1 MSKPKKSIIEVQG
14 TAITVLS
21 KTDEDYISLTAIARY
36 RNSLEPFAIINNWM
50 RSRSTIEFLGLWEKL
65 SNPDFKP
72 LEFERFRNE
81 AGSNYFVL
89 SPQRWIES
97 TQAIGILSK
106 SGRYGGTYAH
116 KDIAFEFASWVSVE
130 FKLYL
135 IKEFQRLKDD
145 ENRRLSLAW
154 NLNRTLS
161 KLNYRIHTDA
171 IREHL
176 IPPEI
181 TPAQAAITYATEA
194 DLLNMALFGRTAKE
208 WRDANPDLD
217 GNMRD
222 HATVEQ
228 LLVLANIEGMNAEFI
243 HMNLPPG
250 ERLKRLNQ
258 IAIRQMQILTAPPS
272 VNFREAPERR
282 ENHEQLRYAA
292 SVRERHCQEV
302 TGAPGARRPS

>member
-1 MSKPKKSIIEVQG
+1 MNKLRKSVIEVQG
-14 TAITVLS
+14 TNISVLS
-21 KTDEDYISLTAIARY
+21 KSDVDFISLTDIARY
-36 RNSLEPFAIINNWM
+36 RNSQEPFSIINNWM

-72 LEFERFRNE
+72 LEFERFRSE

-89 SPQRWIES
+89 SPQRWIEA
-97 TQAIGILSK
+97 TQAVGITSK

-116 KDIAFEFASWVSVE
+116 RDIAFEFATWISSE

-135 IKEFQRLKDD
+135 IKEFDRLKDD

-176 IPPEI
+176 IPPEV
-181 TPAQAAITYATEA
+181 TAAQAAFTYASEA
-194 DLLNMALFGRTAKE
+194 DVLNVALFGHTAKQ
-208 WRDANPDLD
+208 WRDANPALE

-222 HATVEQ
+222 HASIEQ
-228 LLVLANIEGMNAEFI
+228 LLVLANIEAMNAEFI
-243 HMNLPPG
+243 HMSLSQG
-250 ERLKRLNQ
+250 ERLTRLNQ
-258 IAIRQMQILTAPPS
+258 IAIRQMRTLTATPI
-272 VNFREAPERR
+272 RM
-282 ENHEQLRYAA
+282 L
-292 SVRERHCQEV
+292 
-302 TGAPGARRPS
+302 TGNKDGQP